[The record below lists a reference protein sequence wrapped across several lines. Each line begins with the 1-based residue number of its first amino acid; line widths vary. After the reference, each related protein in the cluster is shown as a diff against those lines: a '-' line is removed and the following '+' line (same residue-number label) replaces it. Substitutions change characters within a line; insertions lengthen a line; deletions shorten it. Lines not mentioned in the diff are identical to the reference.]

1 MGVVGEKL
9 DQDGDRKA
17 KLAALRKKLNDS
29 IAEGG
34 GYSDDEVA
42 ALIEADMAELAKAGL

>member
-1 MGVVGEKL
+1 MSVAREEV
-9 DQDGDRKA
+9 DHDREREA
-17 KLAALRKKLNDS
+17 KLVALRQMFNDS

-42 ALIEADMAELAKAGL
+42 ARIEAKMAELAKSGF